1 LRVSRKQGL
10 DAAEYERRQIERN
23 LNDGARPRLVAPAMG
38 LGMAKEK
45 LDVDPVA
52 ARQLVA
58 QAHEH
63 A

>member
-38 LGMAKEK
+38 LGMVKEK
-45 LDVDPVA
+45 RLRGEVGS
-52 ARQLVA
+52 LLLM
-58 QAHEH
+58 
-63 A
+63 